1 MTIILLMFV
10 FLLPGKQV
18 KEEKV
23 NVGWADYLWDV
34 CLVQLW
40 CSFDLFAFCCVFAA
54 SLEEANWHPTC
65 CSPLL
70 FPRRVLA

>member
-23 NVGWADYLWDV
+23 NVGWADYL
-34 CLVQLW
+34 
-40 CSFDLFAFCCVFAA
+40 
-54 SLEEANWHPTC
+54 
-65 CSPLL
+65 
-70 FPRRVLA
+70 